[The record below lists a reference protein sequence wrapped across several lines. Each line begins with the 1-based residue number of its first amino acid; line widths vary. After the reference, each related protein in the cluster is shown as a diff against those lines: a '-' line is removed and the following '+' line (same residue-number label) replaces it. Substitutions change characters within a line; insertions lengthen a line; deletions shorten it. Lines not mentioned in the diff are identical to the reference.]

1 MTALLYLFV
10 FLVGFIVVGVSTL
23 AVVMGWG
30 FPRKDSDIHA
40 LFRLIFAVMAGLGM
54 GFVGGFA
61 ATITLGIKRGEPGQG
76 IAVAVGIVLLLFLI
90 SLVRATVA
98 RWHARQPEQVAQR
111 EAEAEWAQEKS
122 RENTFLTDYS
132 PFLRAVASSDLRT
145 ITASLNVGFPY
156 ILPAPGTTPKFD
168 REWTESVIKSDF
180 IRSGRTIYRL
190 SALEM
195 AAWYGH
201 TEIVALL
208 LERQSGTWA
217 ERIRLRQQ
225 ALGYARK
232 YNRVETIE
240 LLEVALR
247 DESNA
252 A

>member
-10 FLVGFIVVGVSTL
+10 FLVGFVVVGGSTI
-23 AVVMGWG
+23 AIVMGWG
-30 FPRKDSDIHA
+30 SPREDSDIRA
-40 LFRLIFAVMAGLGM
+40 LLRLIFAVMAGLGM

-76 IAVAVGIVLLLFLI
+76 IAVAVGIALLLILI

-98 RWHARQPEQVAQR
+98 RWHAGKPEQVAQR

-122 RENTFLTDYS
+122 RENAFLTDYS
-132 PFLRAVASSDLRT
+132 PFLRAAASGDLRT
-145 ITASLNVGFPY
+145 ITANLNQGFPY
-156 ILPAPGTTPKFD
+156 VLSAPGTTPKFD
-168 REWTESVIKSDF
+168 REWTESVIESDF
-180 IRSGRTIYRL
+180 IRSGMTIYRL

-201 TEIVALL
+201 TKIVTLL

-232 YNRVETIE
+232 YNRAETVE
-240 LLEVALR
+240 LLEAALR

-252 A
+252 T